1 MQDILERARAEALP
15 YAAGGKVATYIP
27 ALASAPAA
35 ALGLAATDAEGRI
48 YEVGE
53 SRKRFSVQSISK
65 VLALAYVIGERGEDA
80 VFDRVGKE
88 PSGDP
93 FNSIIRL
100 ETSAKRRPFN
110 PFINAGAIVVSSMM
124 PGGDAAE
131 RAAGFIK
138 FATGLAGAASLS
150 IDEEVYE
157 SEREHAYRNR
167 SIAWFLKE
175 LKLLDGEVEDA
186 LDGYFMQCA
195 LSMNAAELSR
205 VGAALALDGYDPVRR
220 ERALSARAA
229 RVIKSLMATCGMYDG
244 SGEFAVEVGIPAK
257 SGVGGGVVAAVRD
270 RMGLGVYGPAL
281 DERGNSA
288 AGVEALRRLSVSL
301 DLRVL

>member
-1 MQDILERARAEALP
+1 MQDILERARAESLP

-27 ALASAPAA
+27 ALASAPAE
-35 ALGLAATDAEGRI
+35 ALGLAVTDAEGQV
-48 YEVGE
+48 YETGE
-53 SRKRFSVQSISK
+53 SRARFSVQSISK
-65 VLALAYVIGERGEDA
+65 VLALAYVISERGEDA

-110 PFINAGAIVVSSMM
+110 PFINAGAIVVSAMM
-124 PGGDAAE
+124 PGDGAAE
-131 RAAGFIK
+131 RAAGFVR
-138 FATGLAGAASLS
+138 FAAGLSGAQKLS
-150 IDEEVYE
+150 IDDTIYE

-175 LKLLDGEVEDA
+175 LRLLDGEVEDA

-195 LSMNAAELSR
+195 LAMNAAELSR
-205 VGAALALDGYDPVRR
+205 VGAVLALDGYDPVRR
-220 ERALSARAA
+220 ERVLGARAA